1 MASYSEPARALD
13 FLISEANGHL
23 SRENAVL
30 TAAQPDLAAGTVM
43 ARVTA
48 TGNLVAY
55 DDDANAG
62 TPGAGIAV
70 GILAYPAPAN
80 AATQQ
85 VMIIARQAEVQD
97 ELLVW
102 EASNDAG
109 EITAGKAE
117 LAALGIIIRA
127 K

>member
-1 MASYSEPARALD
+1 MATYNEPAHALD
-13 FLISEANGHL
+13 FLVSEANGRR
-23 SRENAVL
+23 SREQATL
-30 TAAQPDLAAGTVM
+30 TANQPDLVPGTVM

-62 TPGAGIAV
+62 VPGTGIAV
-70 GILAYPAPAN
+70 GVLCYPAPASTG
-80 AATQQ
+80 TQL
-85 VMIIARQAEVQD
+85 VTIIARDAEVQD

-102 EASNDAG
+102 EASNDPT
-109 EITAGKAE
+109 EINAGKAE
-117 LAALGIIIRA
+117 LLAAGIVVRP